1 MRKRDVRLSFSHMVN
16 TARGFGARGFGIRG
30 FDRQVFS
37 HGQHRVVNIR
47 AQSGQRAAMSTTP
60 LIGGE

>member
-16 TARGFGARGFGIRG
+16 TARGFGARG